1 MRIFRRLIV
10 ALFIVS
16 LALYVGV
23 DIWEARTTDT
33 DGPALTS
40 DVETLELSVTDP
52 EETLLSGLTASDEKD
67 GDLTDNILISGKS
80 FFTEPGVLT
89 VDYVV
94 FDSDNNFASLSRKVC
109 YTDYTSPEFS
119 VEGSLYFV
127 RSSSISVVDSITAT
141 DVLDGD
147 ISDQISLVSSEVDSD
162 QAGTYAITI
171 EVTNSYG
178 DRVEAD
184 AYVIV
189 GSSSTQTGLILN
201 NTFFYLDP
209 GESFT
214 ASDAISG
221 FVSPKTGESLSVL
234 GMTVYEDGG
243 AAYTITTKGTVDT
256 STPGCYLVEYIWTDG
271 EDESG
276 SVWLS
281 VIVRDN

>member
-1 MRIFRRLIV
+1 MRIFRRFIV

-23 DIWEARTTDT
+23 GIWESRTTDT
-33 DGPALTS
+33 DAPEITS
-40 DVETLELSVTDP
+40 EVEVLELSVTDP
-52 EETLLSGLTASDEKD
+52 EETLLSGLSAADAKD

-94 FDSDNNFASLSRKVC
+94 FDSDNNSASLSRKVC

-119 VEGSLYFV
+119 AGGALYFV
-127 RSSSISVVDSITAT
+127 RNSSISVVDVITAT

-147 ISDQISLVSSEVDSD
+147 ISDQITLLSSDVDTSEV
-162 QAGTYAITI
+162 GTYTITI

-184 AYVIV
+184 ACVII
-189 GSSSTQTGLILN
+189 GSTSIQTGLILTD
-201 NTFFYLDP
+201 TFLYLDQ
-209 GESFT
+209 GESFSA
-214 ASDAISG
+214 ASAISG
-221 FVSPKTGESLSVL
+221 FVSPLTGESLSVV
-234 GMTVYEDGG
+234 GMTVYEDGA
-243 AAYTITTKGTVDT
+243 AAYTITTSGTVDT
-256 STPGCYLVEYIWTDG
+256 TEAGCYPVEYTWTDG
-271 EDESG
+271 DGETG
-276 SVWLS
+276 SLWLS